1 MTPSPPLYTPTQVRQ
16 QLLDIMT
23 QHKLPLP
30 SPNLDSLPSPVHP
43 LQVRQ
48 QLLDIMTQ
56 HKLPIGSCGHDWDI
70 IRKAICSA
78 YFQVGRE
85 RRAEWGSDGQ
95 CMEESPWAI
104 GWLGGGRVLD

>member
-1 MTPSPPLYTPTQVRQ
+1 
-16 QLLDIMT
+16 MT
-23 QHKLPLP
+23 QHKPPLP

-78 YFQVGRE
+78 YFQVGE
-85 RRAEWGSDGQ
+85 
-95 CMEESPWAI
+95 
-104 GWLGGGRVLD
+104 GGGLQGGGWGEIGARGITHP

>member
-1 MTPSPPLYTPTQVRQ
+1 
-16 QLLDIMT
+16 MT
-23 QHKLPLP
+23 QHKPPLP

-78 YFQVGRE
+78 YFQVGTG
-85 RRAEWGSDGQ
+85 GSK
-95 CMEESPWAI
+95 AI
-104 GWLGGGRVLD
+104 CSAYFSGGGGGCLQGGGWGEIGARGITHP